1 MFYKTPGQAT
11 GGARRR
17 PLTVAAFRPW
27 PDARGF
33 GSPGLGNKWLLMNVG
48 GSITDQTLVVHPSAP
63 ALSPGLAYAI
73 ETDTSV
79 PGFSSV
85 YLAVVPEP
93 GTAGL
98 MILAALL
105 LRRRARF

>member
-1 MFYKTPGQAT
+1 MAADECRRLHHRQA
-11 GGARRR
+11 
-17 PLTVAAFRPW
+17 LTV
-27 PDARGF
+27 D
-33 GSPGLGNKWLLMNVG
+33 
-48 GSITDQTLVVHPSAP
+48 PSAR

-79 PGFSSV
+79 PGFSGV

-93 GTAGL
+93 GTTGL

-105 LRRRARF
+105 LRRYLRLKPFPVYQKESKP